1 MVLSKTLHVK
11 VSWPH
16 NAQCQNIWLTG
27 LRYDLLFWLEFQTYT
42 LRKLG
47 ELTKNISVSALTRFS
62 LLRFKESRPSKSKWT
77 AGFRRRSI
85 WLKQSI
91 VKWKVDM
98 FDNWRTDRPAEWR
111 VRVWGR
117 CKTLLHGIEHKRYI
131 WKWAIGG
138 DGSKNIWCFLNK
150 RDMHGRHP
158 SSQHVRWHASKIGG
172 KYGIIKGIP
181 HGNRE

>member
-1 MVLSKTLHVK
+1 MAYRVAVWFA
-11 VSWPH
+11 V
-16 NAQCQNIWLTG
+16 
-27 LRYDLLFWLEFQTYT
+27 
-42 LRKLG
+42 
-47 ELTKNISVSALTRFS
+47 LTRIPNVYLEKNWVNWQKASRFRHLPDSS

-98 FDNWRTDRPAEWR
+98 FDNWRTARPAEWR

-117 CKTLLHGIEHKRYI
+117 CKTLFHGIEHNRDI

>member
-1 MVLSKTLHVK
+1 MAYRVAVWFA
-11 VSWPH
+11 V
-16 NAQCQNIWLTG
+16 
-27 LRYDLLFWLEFQTYT
+27 
-42 LRKLG
+42 
-47 ELTKNISVSALTRFS
+47 LTRIPNVYLEKNWVNWQKTSRFRHLPDSS

-117 CKTLLHGIEHKRYI
+117 CKTLLHGIEHNRDI
-131 WKWAIGG
+131 WKWAIGS

-158 SSQHVRWHASKIGG
+158 SSQHVRWHASNIGG
-172 KYGIIKGIP
+172 KHGIFKGIP